1 MEGAPEFPTSI
12 LKFMGSNPMGDIIYI
27 CVHFLPE
34 TAAVAWEETQPTLD
48 QEMDSY
54 QFLSPE
60 VVVAAMSMNKCDAV
74 VQEISRNNKKEIK
87 EPVKIKSYSRA
98 QMNVK
103 RKAMQNG
110 ANGAENEEGKQDNYS
125 DVELFEEGGGKIL
138 TCQNGRLLSRKEAM
152 TESTKCS
159 SNARLT
165 KRMQAKQKCFGKQLT
180 ERRLKKTI
188 SSIDHQN
195 RAQIH
200 NTMKNFDNLVFG
212 VEDGDT
218 NVTAADDMNVGE
230 KPFTRLRSKSDSG
243 ACVSEMVTSYKEP
256 SHEGTLKS
264 AKSAPKTRAQKRNF
278 QGTLLSSSCESVPQ
292 NEPNVLWDVAG
303 ETMSNEQEKM
313 KTIKTSQGTPITSQ
327 G

>member
-1 MEGAPEFPTSI
+1 
-12 LKFMGSNPMGDIIYI
+12 
-27 CVHFLPE
+27 
-34 TAAVAWEETQPTLD
+34 
-48 QEMDSY
+48 MDSY
-54 QFLSPE
+54 QFSSPE
-60 VVVAAMSMNKCDAV
+60 VVVAATSMIKCDAA

-87 EPVKIKSYSRA
+87 EPVKIKNYSRA

-103 RKAMQNG
+103 RKSMQNG
-110 ANGAENEEGKQDNYS
+110 ANRAENEEEKQDNYS
-125 DVELFEEGGGKIL
+125 DVELVEEGGGKIL
-138 TCQNGRLLSRKEAM
+138 TCQNGRLLSRKEAII
-152 TESTKCS
+152 ESTKCS

-165 KRMQAKQKCFGKQLT
+165 KQMQAKQKCFGKQLT

-195 RAQIH
+195 RAQVD
-200 NTMKNFDNLVFG
+200 NAMKQKFDNLEFG

-278 QGTLLSSSCESVPQ
+278 QGTLLSSSCKSVRQ

-303 ETMSNEQEKM
+303 ETMSNAQEKM
-313 KTIKTSQGTPITSQ
+313 KITKTSQGTHIISQ